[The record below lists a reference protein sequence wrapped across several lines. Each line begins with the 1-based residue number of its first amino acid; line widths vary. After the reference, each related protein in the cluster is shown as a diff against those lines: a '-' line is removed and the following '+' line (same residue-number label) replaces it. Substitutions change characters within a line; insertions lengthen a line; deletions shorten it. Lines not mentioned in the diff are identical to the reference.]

1 MKFEDEIA
9 AWCYDYLGD
18 KEKAESLTNI
28 VMYHTRKQFKRRF
41 RIGFI
46 IGFITVIIALKW
58 LS

>member
-28 VMYHTRKQFKRRF
+28 IMYHTRKQFKRKVRLGF
-41 RIGFI
+41 VIGFVSFLI
-46 IGFITVIIALKW
+46 ILKW